1 MEDTVIAAMRVADLI
16 VFVIDID
23 KIVHLQI
30 LLDELKALSVLIN
43 KPKPKIFIKE
53 TQSTIGLLVEANRSK
68 ISDREIQTVISEF
81 GTYNARI
88 RIDENVTLE
97 ELIGFVSSKN
107 HYMRGIVALNK
118 IDLNPDYEKIASTL
132 SSKYSMEVIPIS
144 ATNNINIEK
153 LKSAIYRNLSIMTI
167 YLKPKDEVMAK
178 PLILKAQSTVGEA
191 AAKLHTEILDN
202 LKCAYISG
210 PSAKFNR
217 QRVGAEHILKEG
229 DTITFIKNR

>member
-1 MEDTVIAAMRVADLI
+1 M
-16 VFVIDID
+16 
-23 KIVHLQI
+23 
-30 LLDELKALSVLIN
+30 LLDELKALNVLIN
-43 KPKPKIFIKE
+43 KPKPKIFINE
-53 TQSTIGLLVEANRSK
+53 SSNAIGLLVESNRSK
-68 ISDREIQTVISEF
+68 LSEREIQMVISEF

-88 RIDENVTLE
+88 RIDENITIE

-118 IDLNPDYEKIASTL
+118 IDLNSDYEKVAGTL
-132 SSKYSMEVIPIS
+132 SSKYNIEVLPIS
-144 ATNNINIEK
+144 ATQNINIDK
-153 LKSAIYRNLSIMTI
+153 LKTAIYRNLNIMTI
-167 YLKPKDEVMAK
+167 YLKPKDEDIAK

-217 QRVGAEHILKEG
+217 QRVGTEHVLKEG